1 MESISPVYSAATK
14 PEKRYS
20 PPWADLSIIGI
31 AGSSGSGKTSVAME
45 IVKSLNIPWVVILVM
60 DSFYKSLTPEQH
72 IKAHENQFD
81 FDSPDS
87 IDFDALVQCLR
98 DLKKGKKVDIPVY
111 SFVEHQRQAHTTPLY
126 SPHVLILEGIL
137 ALHDQRIMDLLDVK
151 IFVEADMDVCLGR
164 RVLRDVKER
173 GRDIDGIIKQWFNY
187 VKPSFKQY
195 VEPQR
200 SVSDII
206 IPRGIENKTAI
217 GMVVQHIRRTLE
229 EKSEKHSATLQ
240 ELRDLASD
248 EQLSPNV
255 VMMPQTTQFI
265 GMNTILQDP
274 ETEQVDFVFYF
285 DRLAALLI
293 EKALDI
299 TQYTPKEVST
309 PQKTTYSGLNQEGTV
324 SAVAILRG
332 GSCLET
338 ALKRTIPDCITGR
351 MLIRTNERNE
361 EPQLHYLKLQQGIE
375 EHSTVMLLDPQMAT
389 GGAALMAIRVLIDH
403 GVAEEKIV
411 FVTCAAGKAAD
422 PRFANI
428 QSDPR
433 YRLPSKRHTHTKLD
447 KRFAHVLT
455 DQDFSRNAAVDR
467 YGRKLARDDTKK
479 HLERFYRLEDEEGE
493 GEDDEEEEEE
503 EDDMSVEDDEVVLK
517 ELKKADS
524 RAAKKVGYDPARDG
538 GFSDSSSS
546 EEDSSDDE
554 EEDEDEEAFG
564 GEELDFPDK
573 QREDVPIGEITNRIA
588 VVNLDWDNIRAED
601 LMAVFS
607 SFVPAGGKVEKVVVY
622 PSEFGKE
629 RMEKE
634 ETEGPP
640 REIFATQDEDE
651 EDEDEIED
659 ELDSEEE
666 DEKIKK
672 SMLKEDKGEE
682 FNTTQLRKYQ
692 LERLRYFY
700 AILTFSSEEAAK
712 HVYDNVDGA
721 EYLTS
726 ANFFDLRFVP
736 DETDFSDDQPR
747 DECER
752 IPDGYQPNDFVTDA
766 LQHSKVKLTWD
777 ADDKSRKE
785 AQARA
790 FRGSRKD
797 IDEND
802 LKAYLASDSSDD
814 EEEGG
819 VDIVDSTKGEGNK
832 ISSKEAERQ
841 RMRALL
847 GLSAEPVKSSKSDG
861 PVGEMEV
868 TFTSG
873 LAGEPN
879 RDTIFENE
887 PEETSIE
894 KYLRKERERKKRRK
908 EKLKGK
914 TDEDDEEKKEEEVE
928 EKAREEEDLGFNDP
942 FFDDPSGKAGAA
954 ARRKEEKRR
963 KRVEREAEEAAAAA
977 KRAELELLMMD
988 DDDAKTGMR
997 HFDMNE
1003 IAKAEKQARKKKG
1016 KRKGKDAAPAQP
1028 DNFEMDV
1035 SDPRFSRLF
1044 QNHEFAIDP
1053 TNPRFKA
1060 TSGMKAL
1067 LEEGR
1072 KRRRDRD
1079 ERGDDE
1085 DVSRDSKKQKQRSKK
1100 GASAEGGDDL
1110 KRLVEKVKRKTKA

>member
-14 PEKRYS
+14 SDKRYS

-45 IVKSLNIPWVVILVM
+45 IVKSLNLPWVVILVM
-60 DSFYKSLTPEQH
+60 DSFYKSLNPEQH
-72 IKAHENQFD
+72 AKAHRNEFD

-87 IDFDALVQCLR
+87 IDFDVLVQCLR
-98 DLKKGKKVDIPVY
+98 DLKQGKKVDIPVY

-137 ALHDQRIMDLLDVK
+137 AFHDPRIVELLDVK

-187 VKPSFKQY
+187 VKPSYKKF

-217 GMVVQHIRRTLE
+217 GMVVQHIQRMLE

-240 ELRDLASD
+240 ELRRIAFE

-255 VMMPQTTQFI
+255 IMMPQTPQSI
-265 GMNTILQDP
+265 GMNTILQNP

-293 EKALDI
+293 EKALD
-299 TQYTPKEVST
+299 YTSYAPKEVET
-309 PQKTTYSGLNQEGTV
+309 PQHNLYNGLNQEGIV

-338 ALKRTIPDCITGR
+338 ALKRTIPDCVTGR
-351 MLIRTNERNE
+351 VLIRTNEANE
-361 EPQLHYLKLQQGIE
+361 EPQLHYLKLPPGIE
-375 EHSTVMLLDPQMAT
+375 QHSNVMLLDSQMSS
-389 GGAALMAIRVLIDH
+389 GGAALMAVP
-403 GVAEEKIV
+403 
-411 FVTCAAGKAAD
+411 D

-428 QSDPR
+428 QTDPR
-433 YRLPSKRHTHTKLD
+433 YRLPSKRHTHVKLD
-447 KRFAHVLT
+447 KRFAHILH
-455 DQDFSRNAAVDR
+455 DKEFSRNAAVDR

-479 HLERFYRLEDEEGE
+479 HLERFYRLGDGE
-493 GEDDEEEEEE
+493 GEEDDDEEE
-503 EDDMSVEDDEVVLK
+503 DDKFSVDDDDEVLK

-524 RAAKKVGYDPARDG
+524 KAVGYDPARDG
-538 GFSDSSSS
+538 GFSESSSS
-546 EEDSSDDE
+546 EESSEDEDNDE
-554 EEDEDEEAFG
+554 EEDEEALG
-564 GEELDFPDK
+564 AEELDFPDK
-573 QREDVPIGEITNRIA
+573 QREDVPVGEVTNRIA

-607 SFVPAGGKVEKVVVY
+607 SFTPAGGKVTKVVVY

-629 RMEKE
+629 RMERE

-640 REIFATQDEDE
+640 KEIFATQDDDKDYEE
-651 EDEDEIED
+651 EDEDEE

-666 DEKIKK
+666 EEKIKK
-672 SMLKEDKGEE
+672 SILKEDQGEE

-692 LERLRYFY
+692 LERLRYYY
-700 AILTFSSEEAAK
+700 AILTFSSKEVAK
-712 HVYDNVDGA
+712 YVYDNVDGA
-721 EYLTS
+721 EYLSS

-736 DETDFSDDQPR
+736 DDTDFSDDQPR

-819 VDIVDSTKGEGNK
+819 VDIIDGTKGEG
-832 ISSKEAERQ
+832 SKTSQKEEERK

-847 GLSAEPVKSSKSDG
+847 GLSAEAAPASKSDG

-868 TFTSG
+868 TFTSA

-879 RDTIFENE
+879 RETVFENE
-887 PEETSIE
+887 PEETTIE

-908 EKLKGK
+908 EKLKVNKGDDAA
-914 TDEDDEEKKEEEVE
+914 DEDKKDGAGEEKPQED
-928 EKAREEEDLGFNDP
+928 EDLGFNDP
-942 FFDDPSGKAGAA
+942 FFLDPSDKAATA

-963 KRVEREAEEAAAAA
+963 KRIERAAEEAAAEA

-988 DDDAKTGMR
+988 DDDAKSGMR

-1003 IAKAEKQARKKKG
+1003 IVKVEKQARKKGKG
-1016 KRKGKDAAPAQP
+1016 KRKEGAVQAVP
-1028 DNFEMDV
+1028 DNFEIDV

-1053 TNPRFKA
+1053 TNPRFKP

-1079 ERGDDE
+1079 ERGDEDDE
-1085 DVSRDSKKQKQRSKK
+1085 SRDLKKQKQRSK
-1100 GASAEGGDDL
+1100 GASAEDGTDDL
-1110 KRLVEKVKRKTKA
+1110 KKLVEKVKRKTKA

>member
-1 MESISPVYSAATK
+1 MESISPVYSAATG
-14 PEKRYS
+14 PERRYS

-45 IVKSLNIPWVVILVM
+45 IVKSLNLPWVVILVM

-72 IKAHENQFD
+72 VKAHANEFD

-87 IDFDALVQCLR
+87 IDFDALVLCLR
-98 DLKKGKKVDIPVY
+98 DLKQGKKVDIPVY
-111 SFVEHQRQAHTTPLY
+111 SFVEHQRQKHTTPLY
-126 SPHVLILEGIL
+126 SPHVLILE
-137 ALHDQRIMDLLDVK
+137 
-151 IFVEADMDVCLGR
+151 
-164 RVLRDVKER
+164 VLRDVKER

-187 VKPSFKQY
+187 VKPSYKKY

-200 SVSDII
+200 SLS
-206 IPRGIENKTAI
+206 
-217 GMVVQHIRRTLE
+217 GMVVQHIQRKLE

-240 ELRDLASD
+240 ELGLIAS
-248 EQLSPNV
+248 EEKLSPNV
-255 VMMPQTTQFI
+255 VIMPQTPQFV
-265 GMNTILQDP
+265 GMHTILQNPD
-274 ETEQVDFVFYF
+274 TEQVDFVFYF
-285 DRLAALLI
+285 DRLASLLI
-293 EKALDI
+293 EKALDG
-299 TQYTPKEVST
+299 TEYTAKEIET
-309 PQKTTYSGLNQEGTV
+309 PQHNQYHGLGQEGIV

-351 MLIRTNERNE
+351 VLIQTNERTE
-361 EPQLHYLKLQQGIE
+361 EPELHYLKLPPGIE
-375 EHSTVMLLDPQMAT
+375 QHSTVMLLDSQMSS
-389 GGAALMAIRVLIDH
+389 GGAALMAVRVLIDH

-411 FVTCAAGKAAD
+411 FVTSD

-428 QSDPR
+428 QTDPR

-447 KRFAHVLT
+447 KRFAHILH
-455 DQDFSRNAAVDR
+455 DKDFSRNAAVDR

-479 HLERFYRLEDEEGE
+479 HLERFYRLEDEEDEE
-493 GEDDEEEEEE
+493 GEDEVVDNVSI
-503 EDDMSVEDDEVVLK
+503 DDDDEVLK
-517 ELKKADS
+517 ELKKADT
-524 RAAKKVGYDPARDG
+524 RAAGYDPARDG
-538 GFSDSSSS
+538 GFSESSS
-546 EEDSSDDE
+546 EEETSD
-554 EEDEDEEAFG
+554 EEDEDEEEELG
-564 GEELDFPDK
+564 GEELEFPDK
-573 QREDVPIGEITNRIA
+573 QQADVPVGEVTDRIA

-607 SFVPAGGKVEKVVVY
+607 SFTPTGGKVLKVAVY

-640 REIFATQDEDE
+640 REIFATKEDEDDDSDEEQDEDE
-651 EDEDEIED
+651 I
-659 ELDSEEE
+659 DSEEE
-666 DEKIKK
+666 EENIKK
-672 SMLKEDKGEE
+672 SILKEDKGEE
-682 FNTTQLRKYQ
+682 FNSTQLRKYQ

-700 AILTFSSEEAAK
+700 AILTFSSKTVAK

-736 DETDFSDDQPR
+736 EDTDFSDDRPR

-777 ADDKSRKE
+777 MDDKSRKE

-790 FRGSRKD
+790 FRGSRKE

-819 VDIVDSTKGEGNK
+819 VDIVDSTKEEGPK
-832 ISSKEAERQ
+832 LSQKEQERQ

-847 GLSAEPVKSSKSDG
+847 GLSAQPAPSSKTDG

-873 LAGEPN
+873 LAGGPN
-879 RDTIFENE
+879 RDSIFENE
-887 PEETSIE
+887 PEETTVE

-908 EKLKGK
+908 DKLKGK
-914 TDEDDEEKKEEEVE
+914 ADDEEADQQDSAAGAHEPQ
-928 EKAREEEDLGFNDP
+928 EEDLGFNDP
-942 FFDDPSGKAGAA
+942 FFDDPSGKATAA
-954 ARRKEEKRR
+954 ARRKEEKRK
-963 KRVEREAEEAAAAA
+963 KREEREAEEKADAA

-988 DDDAKTGMR
+988 DDDAKSGVR

-1016 KRKGKDAAPAQP
+1016 KRRGKDQPAQEIT
-1028 DNFEMDV
+1028 DNFEMNV

-1053 TNPRFKA
+1053 TNPKFKA
-1060 TSGMKAL
+1060 TSGMRAL

-1079 ERGDDE
+1079 DRGDEEEE
-1085 DVSRDSKKQKQRSKK
+1085 DQTRDSKKQKQRSKK
-1100 GASAEGGDDL
+1100 ASAENDSDEL
-1110 KRLVEKVKRKTKA
+1110 KKLVEKVKPARLELFFQSSR

>member
-1 MESISPVYSAATK
+1 MESISPMYSAATK
-14 PEKRYS
+14 PEKRYL

-60 DSFYKSLTPEQH
+60 DSFYKTLTPEQH
-72 IKAHENQFD
+72 VKAHANQFD

-126 SPHVLILEGIL
+126 SPHVLILE
-137 ALHDQRIMDLLDVK
+137 
-151 IFVEADMDVCLGR
+151 
-164 RVLRDVKER
+164 VLRDVKER

-187 VKPSFKQY
+187 VKPSYKQY

-200 SVSDII
+200 SVS
-206 IPRGIENKTAI
+206 
-217 GMVVQHIRRTLE
+217 GMVVQHIQRKLE

-255 VMMPQTTQFI
+255 IMMPQTSQFI
-265 GMNTILQDP
+265 GMNTILQNP

-299 TQYTPKEVST
+299 TSYTPKEVST
-309 PQKTTYSGLNQEGTV
+309 PQQTSYNGLNQEGTV

-351 MLIRTNERNE
+351 LLIRTNERNE
-361 EPQLHYLKLQQGIE
+361 EPQLHYLKLQPGIE
-375 EHSTVMLLDPQMAT
+375 QHSTVMLLDPQMAT
-389 GGAALMAIRVLIDH
+389 GGAALMAIRVLMDH
-403 GVAEEKIV
+403 GVAEEKII
-411 FVTCAAGKAAD
+411 FVTSD

-428 QSDPR
+428 QTDPR

-479 HLERFYRLEDEEGE
+479 HLERFYRLEDDEGE
-493 GEDDEEEEEE
+493 GDEDEEEE
-503 EDDMSVEDDEVVLK
+503 EDDMSVEDDEVILK

-524 RAAKKVGYDPARDG
+524 RAAKAGYDPARDG
-538 GFSDSSSS
+538 GFSASSSS
-546 EEDSSDDE
+546 EEDSS
-554 EEDEDEEAFG
+554 EDEDEEENDEEALG

-573 QREDVPIGEITNRIA
+573 QRDDVPIGEVTNRIA

-607 SFVPAGGKVEKVVVY
+607 SFVPTGGKVEKVVVY

-640 REIFATQDEDE
+640 REIFATQSDDDDEEE
-651 EDEDEIED
+651 EDEDEDEE
-659 ELDSEEE
+659 ELDSDEE

-700 AILTFSSEEAAK
+700 AILTFSSKNVAK

-736 DETDFSDDQPR
+736 DDTDFSDDQPR

-790 FRGSRKD
+790 FRGSRKE

-819 VDIVDSTKGEGNK
+819 VDIIDGTKEEGTK
-832 ISSKEAERQ
+832 TSSKEEERQ

-861 PVGEMEV
+861 PVGDMEV

-908 EKLKGK
+908 EKLKGGK
-914 TDEDDEEKKEEEVE
+914 TDDDDKKEDADEEEEAVE
-928 EKAREEEDLGFNDP
+928 DNAQEEDLGFNDP
-942 FFDDPSGKAGAA
+942 FFDDPSGNAGAA

-988 DDDAKTGMR
+988 DDDAKSGMR

-1016 KRKGKDAAPAQP
+1016 KRKGKDVAPAEP
-1028 DNFEMDV
+1028 DNFELNV

-1044 QNHEFAIDP
+1044 QNHEYAIDP

-1100 GASAEGGDDL
+1100 GASTEGGTDDL
-1110 KRLVEKVKRKTKA
+1110 KTLVEKVKRKTKA

>member
-1 MESISPVYSAATK
+1 MESIPPVYSAATNLK
-14 PEKRYS
+14 ERYS

-45 IVKSLNIPWVVILVM
+45 IVKSLNLPWVVILVM

-72 IKAHENQFD
+72 IKAHANEFD

-98 DLKKGKKVDIPVY
+98 DLKQGKKVDIPVY

-137 ALHDQRIMDLLDVK
+137 ALHDPRVMELLDVK

-187 VKPSFKQY
+187 VKPSYKRF

-200 SVSDII
+200 SLSDII

-217 GMVVQHIRRTLE
+217 GMVVQHIQRKLQ

-240 ELRDLASD
+240 ELRAIAL
-248 EQLSPNV
+248 EKKLSPNV
-255 VMMPQTTQFI
+255 VIMPQTPQFV
-265 GMNTILQDP
+265 GMHTILQDP
-274 ETEQVDFVFYF
+274 DTEQVDFVFYF

-293 EKALDI
+293 EKALDG
-299 TQYTPKEVST
+299 TSYTAREVET
-309 PQKTTYSGLNQEGTV
+309 PQHTTYSGLGQEGVV
-324 SAVAILRG
+324 SAVAVLRG

-351 MLIRTNERNE
+351 VLIQTNERNE
-361 EPQLHYLKLQQGIE
+361 EPELHYLKLPPGIE
-375 EHSTVMLLDPQMAT
+375 QHANVMLLDPQMSS
-389 GGAALMAIRVLIDH
+389 GGAALMAVRVLIDH
-403 GVAEEKIV
+403 
-411 FVTCAAGKAAD
+411 AD

-428 QSDPR
+428 QTDPR

-447 KRFAHVLT
+447 KRFAHILH
-455 DQDFSRNAAVDR
+455 DKDFSRNAAVDR

-479 HLERFYRLEDEEGE
+479 HLERFYRLEDEDEGDE
-493 GEDDEEEEEE
+493 DGDGNGDDVSVDDDDE
-503 EDDMSVEDDEVVLK
+503 VLK

-524 RAAKKVGYDPARDG
+524 RSAGYDPARDG
-538 GFSDSSSS
+538 GFSESSS
-546 EEDSSDDE
+546 EEDS
-554 EEDEDEEAFG
+554 EEDEDEDEDEEVG
-564 GEELDFPDK
+564 SEEELEFPDK
-573 QREDVPIGEITNRIA
+573 QQVDVPVGEVTDRIA

-607 SFVPAGGKVEKVVVY
+607 SFMPSGGKVLKVAVY

-640 REIFATQDEDE
+640 REIFASRVGSGSGEDDDEDE
-651 EDEDEIED
+651 EEV
-659 ELDSEEE
+659 DSEEE
-666 DEKIKK
+666 EEEIKK
-672 SMLKEDKGEE
+672 SILKEDQGEE
-682 FNTTQLRKYQ
+682 FNSTKLRKYQ

-700 AILTFSSEEAAK
+700 AILTFSSKAVAK
-712 HVYDNVDGA
+712 HVYDSVDGA
-721 EYLTS
+721 EYLSS

-736 DETDFSDDQPR
+736 EDTDFSDDKPR

-777 ADDKSRKE
+777 MDDKSRKE

-790 FRGSRKD
+790 FRGSRKE

-819 VDIVDSTKGEGNK
+819 VDIVDAARHKG
-832 ISSKEAERQ
+832 SKTSHKEEEKQ

-847 GLSAEPVKSSKSDG
+847 GLSAQPVQTSKSDG

-873 LAGEPN
+873 LAGGPN
-879 RDTIFENE
+879 RDSIFENE
-887 PEETSIE
+887 PEETTVE

-908 EKLKGK
+908 EKLKGDK
-914 TDEDDEEKKEEEVE
+914 AGGDEAEQEGDAAGEQEPQ
-928 EKAREEEDLGFNDP
+928 EEDLGFNDP
-942 FFDDPSGKAGAA
+942 FFDDPSGKAATT
-954 ARRKEEKRR
+954 ARRKEEKRK
-963 KRVEREAEEAAAAA
+963 KREQREAEEAAAAA

-988 DDDAKTGMR
+988 DDDAKSGVR
-997 HFDMNE
+997 HFNMNE
-1003 IAKAEKQARKKKG
+1003 IVKAEKQARKKKG
-1016 KRKGKDAAPAQP
+1016 RRKGKDQGVQEIA
-1028 DNFEMDV
+1028 DNFEMNV

-1044 QNHEFAIDP
+1044 QSHEFAIDP
-1053 TNPRFKA
+1053 TNPKFKA

-1072 KRRRDRD
+1072 KRRRERD

-1085 DVSRDSKKQKQRSKK
+1085 EDQTRNLKKQKQRSKK
-1100 GASAEGGDDL
+1100 GASMENDTDEL
-1110 KRLVEKVKRKTKA
+1110 KRLVEKVKRKTRKA